1 MKISE
6 YLKIMLK
13 DFFKAFGFL
22 MIIVTI
28 YLSSNSITILGT
40 SLLWQIILLSSGYV
54 FFKFAFV
61 NKYDLDKKTQNI
73 NLFICSTLADVVILV
88 WLWLFSPN
96 RAVDSSTMILYAI
109 IIFSVKVLVFSMMHI
124 DGQAQAKQLNEKLN
138 EYKKGAKSKL

>member
-1 MKISE
+1 MKINE
-6 YLKIMLK
+6 YLKFMLK
-13 DFFKAFGFL
+13 DFLKAFGFL

-28 YLSSNSITILGT
+28 YFSSNSITVIET
-40 SLLWQIILLSSGYV
+40 SLLWQIILVSSAYV

-73 NLFICSTLADVVILV
+73 NLFVCSTLADVAILA

-96 RAVDSSTMILYAI
+96 RAVDSNTMILYAI

-124 DGQAQAKQLNEKLN
+124 DGQSQAKQLNEKLN
-138 EYKKGAKSKL
+138 EYKKESASKL